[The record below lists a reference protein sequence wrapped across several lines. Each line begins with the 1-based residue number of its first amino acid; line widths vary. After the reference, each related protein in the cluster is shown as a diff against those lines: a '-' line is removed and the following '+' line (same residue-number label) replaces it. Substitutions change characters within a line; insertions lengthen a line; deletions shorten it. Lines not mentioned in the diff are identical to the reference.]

1 MHAISQEP
9 QPCIYAQLEP
19 SCTDSNDEEG
29 SDEEEMYPEIRLIPS
44 DADKRELR
52 IVCCC
57 CLLSLCVLLLL
68 TSTFSLQCR
77 RFSTLYVSVLP

>member
-19 SCTDSNDEEG
+19 SCTDSDNEEG
-29 SDEEEMYPEIRLIPS
+29 SDQEEMYPEIRLIPS
-44 DADKRELR
+44 DADKRELWL
-52 IVCCC
+52 VCCFC
-57 CLLSLCVLLLL
+57 MLSLCAPLLL
-68 TSTFSLQCR
+68 TSNFSVQCR